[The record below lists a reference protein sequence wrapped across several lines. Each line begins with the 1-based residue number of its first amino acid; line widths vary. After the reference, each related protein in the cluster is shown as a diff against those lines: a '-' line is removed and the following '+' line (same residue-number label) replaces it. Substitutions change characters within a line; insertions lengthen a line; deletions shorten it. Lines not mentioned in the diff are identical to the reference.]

1 MGEKRLFKDWIFNNP
16 LGRRPSSHTIDEW
29 KRIVE
34 AVESAVPLYESISE
48 AISFGLAGPLRRRAI
63 GWLTRFKEDWTLD
76 LGSGPGVS
84 TRLLASQG
92 FQKVVGLDPS
102 QRLLKFAK
110 SGVGSGFHPVVGVAE
125 SLPFRAEIFD
135 SILTCFALRDVRNLV
150 QSLREV
156 SRVAKP
162 GGGFAIV
169 DVGKPDGIF
178 RRDFVWL
185 YVRFGM
191 PLLARL
197 LTQGRLRGNPFRM
210 IIPTFHWLVTND
222 SLRLVIEREFGPS
235 NLREFMFGGLVI
247 FEARKAGST
256 NEGPRVSFSTQNR
269 PMGTVNRR
277 VSL

>member
-1 MGEKRLFKDWIFNNP
+1 
-16 LGRRPSSHTIDEW
+16 
-29 KRIVE
+29 VE

-48 AISFGLAGPLRRRAI
+48 AISFGLAGPLRRKAVR
-63 GWLTRFKEDWTLD
+63 WLSKFRDGWTLD

-84 TRLLASQG
+84 TRLLLSQG

-110 SGVGSGFHPVVGVAE
+110 SSAGSGFHPVVGVAE
-125 SLPFRAEIFD
+125 SLPVRAEIFD

-150 QSLREV
+150 ESLREI

-162 GGGFAIV
+162 GRGFAIV

-191 PLLARL
+191 PLIALL
-197 LTQGRLRGNPFRM
+197 LTRRRLRGNPFRM
-210 IIPTFHWLVTND
+210 IIPTFYWLVTND
-222 SLRLVIEREFGPS
+222 SLRFLVEREFGPAK
-235 NLREFMFGGLVI
+235 LREFMLGGLVVL
-247 FEARKAGST
+247 EAKKADST
-256 NEGPRVSFSTQNR
+256 NG
-269 PMGTVNRR
+269 
-277 VSL
+277 